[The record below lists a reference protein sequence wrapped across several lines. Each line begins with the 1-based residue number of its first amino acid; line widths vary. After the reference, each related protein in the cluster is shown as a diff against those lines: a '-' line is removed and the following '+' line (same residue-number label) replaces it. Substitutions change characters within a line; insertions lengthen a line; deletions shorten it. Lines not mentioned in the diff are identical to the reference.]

1 MKVLITGGT
10 GFVGSHT
17 AAALLRDGHQVRLL
31 ARRPERIDRVFEPLG
46 VRPSDVIVGDATDR
60 AAVHRAVDGCDAVVH
75 AAATVA
81 LKKADAQRVNRINT
95 TAAETVLE
103 LAAAARLDPI
113 ISVSSV
119 AVFALEGASLTVA
132 SPLSAA
138 SEGYARSKGD
148 AERFARGMQAAG
160 APVTIT
166 YPSGV
171 FGPRVPEHPLPAMHQ
186 AAIALIRDRWV
197 LPSGM
202 NLVDVRDLA
211 AAHTAM
217 MRPGRGPRRFMLGGH
232 FIRWGEMADILD
244 EMTGRSPRR
253 RKVPGAVMRGL
264 GRLAESAPVA
274 PPVDFELT
282 REAMEDA
289 TRMVPADSSATL
301 DALGMSFRD
310 RWSMIADTY
319 RWLVAEGYVEPEWA
333 GRLMSSAALDG
344 DATP

>member
-1 MKVLITGGT
+1 M
-10 GFVGSHT
+10 
-17 AAALLRDGHQVRLL
+17 
-31 ARRPERIDRVFEPLG
+31 
-46 VRPSDVIVGDATDR
+46 
-60 AAVHRAVDGCDAVVH
+60 
-75 AAATVA
+75 
-81 LKKADAQRVNRINT
+81 
-95 TAAETVLE
+95 
-103 LAAAARLDPI
+103 
-113 ISVSSV
+113 
-119 AVFALEGASLTVA
+119 
-132 SPLSAA
+132 
-138 SEGYARSKGD
+138 
-148 AERFARGMQAAG
+148 
-160 APVTIT
+160 TIT

-319 RWLVAEGYVEPEWA
+319 RWLVEEGHVEPEWA